1 MFPVAKEN
9 KKQTTDKQQIT
20 DKGKIQIMATKIK
33 ATVTL
38 VEEMLGSA
46 PSNPEVYSTYIASKN
61 PNGIDKSEA
70 ASVEGTA
77 TEEDRGITV
86 FPRDA
91 EGKAAIYDYQ
101 VKGFFKDACGILRMC
116 DDTESGK
123 LKAYKKCI
131 DGAVFVYPRMI
142 RLNVPEGKEIGFC
155 ERPLRA
161 ETMQGP
167 RVSLAKSET
176 VPEGTTFEFEVEL
189 LKSDMKGAVL
199 EWLDYASKRGF
210 GQWRNS
216 GKGRATVKYEVVED
230 KKPSKG
236 SKAKNSE
243 ETKGEE

>member
-1 MFPVAKEN
+1 
-9 KKQTTDKQQIT
+9 
-20 DKGKIQIMATKIK
+20 MAIKIK

-38 VEEMLGSA
+38 TEEMLGSA

-61 PNGIDKSEA
+61 PNGIDKAEA
-70 ASVEGTA
+70 EAVAARQKSAENGDDDKEGK
-77 TEEDRGITV
+77 EDKEKDERGVTV
-86 FPRDA
+86 FPRTPD
-91 EGKAAIYDYQ
+91 GKVAIYDYQ
-101 VKGFFKDACGILRMC
+101 VKGFMKDACGILRMC
-116 DDTESGK
+116 DDTESSK

-142 RLNVPEGKEIGFC
+142 VLNVPEGKELGYC

-189 LKSDMKGAVL
+189 LKSDMKGAVI
-199 EWLDYASKRGF
+199 EWLEYASKRGF

-216 GKGRATVKYEVVED
+216 GKGRAEVKYEVVED
-230 KKPSKG
+230 KKPT
-236 SKAKNSE
+236 KAKKAKSE
-243 ETKGEE
+243 ETSDEGK